1 MKTILILV
9 LLVAVFFVVKRVLAG
24 PSISPSEAA
33 SRVAAGTAVL
43 IDVREPDEWKSG
55 AAEPALL
62 CSFSDLRGAR
72 AQWKS
77 VLEAN
82 RDKEL
87 IVYCASGA
95 RSGIAAD
102 MLRREGFRVVN
113 AGGFGGW
120 RSAGLPVRQ
129 P

>member
-9 LLVAVFFVVKRVLAG
+9 LLIAVFFVVKRVLAG
-24 PSISPSEAA
+24 PSISPSVAA

-43 IDVREPDEWKSG
+43 IDVRD
-55 AAEPALL
+55 
-62 CSFSDLRGAR
+62 
-72 AQWKS
+72 QWKA
-77 VLEAN
+77 VLAAN

-87 IVYCASGA
+87 VVYCASGA

-102 MLRREGFRVVN
+102 MLRREGFSVLN
-113 AGGFGGW
+113 AGGFGAW